1 MKERVEY
8 QIGVAYRVDG
18 LFYGRVVRS
27 SDQAVMYESKGYN
40 NRDSALNDA
49 KEKAD
54 ELRKGAP

>member
-8 QIGVAYRVDG
+8 QIESVYKVDG
-18 LFYGRVVRS
+18 FFYGRVVRS
-27 SDQAVMYESKGYN
+27 SDQVVVYESKGYG